1 MSGLARYGLPHE
13 ATNWPCLALRDRYFE
28 LCWFIF
34 VIPGI
39 LTVWWVML
47 INFDELW
54 SLLIAFQKSFLVKL
68 HPHLHQVGCRGSS
81 VFLRSVEPLL
91 FACGL
96 LAATALSG
104 GPLMEKRDCIHYLIG
119 GIKWYKPF
127 PKLLLSDLLLPT
139 NYGFD
144 SIFLLGLKLILIGVS
159 NIFFPLF
166 SEIILPID
174 SYFSRWLKH
183 VKTTNQL

>member
-1 MSGLARYGLPHE
+1 
-13 ATNWPCLALRDRYFE
+13 
-28 LCWFIF
+28 
-34 VIPGI
+34 
-39 LTVWWVML
+39 
-47 INFDELW
+47 
-54 SLLIAFQKSFLVKL
+54 
-68 HPHLHQVGCRGSS
+68 
-81 VFLRSVEPLL
+81 
-91 FACGL
+91 
-96 LAATALSG
+96 
-104 GPLMEKRDCIHYLIG
+104 MEKRDCIHYLIG